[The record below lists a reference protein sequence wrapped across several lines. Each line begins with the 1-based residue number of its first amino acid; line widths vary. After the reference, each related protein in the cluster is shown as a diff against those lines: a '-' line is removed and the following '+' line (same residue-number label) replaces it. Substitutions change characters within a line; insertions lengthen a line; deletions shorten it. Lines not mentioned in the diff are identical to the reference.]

1 MQILSQV
8 KATQTRLRRMKQ
20 RPRVKIIRR
29 ALGLTQG
36 SSPRVIAFPSTRC
49 AIGRT
54 ARAEPDETACAEL
67 LVIAREPETVR
78 KALEPRPLS
87 KSAA

>member
-8 KATQTRLRRMKQ
+8 IGNAD
-20 RPRVKIIRR
+20 
-29 ALGLTQG
+29 ALAADEADAQGQDHSAGAGPHPGG

-54 ARAEPDETACAEL
+54 DETARAEL